1 MIQENRVCT
10 ARHPA
15 VIMNDQVFDS
25 SAPFSVHEHASFG
38 ALALASC
45 RFLQGHSMST
55 LPIKLALE
63 SLEAQIGA
71 KDVKSYRHASP
82 SELCICLP
90 LHSLTP
96 KRINETWT
104 NWQPQLQNIQSNP
117 TDVDTACNKS
127 LPAFLLELPRYT
139 SRWALSIVVSR

>member
-1 MIQENRVCT
+1 
-10 ARHPA
+10 
-15 VIMNDQVFDS
+15 
-25 SAPFSVHEHASFG
+25 
-38 ALALASC
+38 
-45 RFLQGHSMST
+45 MST
-55 LPIKLALE
+55 LPIKLELE

-71 KDVKSYRHASP
+71 KDVKSYRHASL

-117 TDVDTACNKS
+117 TDVDTDVDTACNKLAS
-127 LPAFLLELPRYT
+127 FLLELPRYT

>member
-1 MIQENRVCT
+1 
-10 ARHPA
+10 
-15 VIMNDQVFDS
+15 
-25 SAPFSVHEHASFG
+25 
-38 ALALASC
+38 
-45 RFLQGHSMST
+45 MST

-71 KDVKSYRHASP
+71 KDVESFGHASP

-96 KRINETWT
+96 ERISGTWT
-104 NWQPQLQNIQSNP
+104 NWQPQLQNMQSNP

-139 SRWALSIVVSR
+139 SRWALSIVVRR